1 MKRETYDSQ
10 QKRKKL
16 MEVLNSGTTLS
27 LYEIADK
34 SGLNTKQIGRLLVK
48 SINDGHVFKVGET
61 RLPNSQ
67 KLSLYSIHANAAK
80 PAVCI
85 PTTKQY
91 WFSPL
96 ITAGASNSSVTSN

>member
-10 QKRKKL
+10 QKRKKI
-16 MEVLNSGTTLS
+16 MEVMNLGTTLN

-34 SGLNTKQIGRLLVK
+34 TGLNTKQIGRLLVK
-48 SINDGHVFKVGET
+48 SINDGHIFRVGET

-67 KLSLYSIHANAAK
+67 KVSLYSIHDHAVK
-80 PAVCI
+80 PTVVI
-85 PTTKQY
+85 PTGKQY

-96 ITAGASNSSVTSN
+96 MPAA